1 MVELHEARS
10 DRDQPR
16 DDGADR
22 SPQVLDLEA
31 RLIDRARRGDIQAW
45 SRLYQEHFD
54 RVFRHLHHLTGDRD
68 LAEDLVQETFARAMV
83 SIATFRGESRLS
95 TWLGGIAINIV
106 RGHWRRQKT
115 AANAN
120 INLRAIH
127 EIAPPSGPAPEEAT
141 LRRTRAEVLYAI
153 LRELPES
160 LREVFVLRELA
171 GSPRVMSTSARA
183 GPEPASAPSSSASA
197 GSTQRGAS
205 DGRQDDPRPRARSLH
220 RRGRSPARHARHRRA
235 GATRLR

>member
-160 LREVFVLRELA
+160 LREVFVLRELE
-171 GSPRVMSTSARA
+171 GLSAREVA
-183 GPEPASAPSSSASA
+183 DQLGITEGNVNVRAS
-197 GSTQRGAS
+197 
-205 DGRQDDPRPRARSLH
+205 RAR
-220 RRGRSPARHARHRRA
+220 ARVRA
-235 GATRLR
+235 ELERLGWLDPKGSK